1 MTRTAGW
8 IFGALALLYLVS
20 MALPTQPFH
29 WFIKALPIWW
39 LAAVVVANAA
49 FPGRWVLLGAL
60 LMSSL
65 GDVLLAFDLFVYGL
79 SAFLLAQL
87 IYAFLFGQAARW
99 RPERLGWLLYL
110 MLWALCMVALI
121 QPQLGELAIPVY
133 AYLIAIML
141 MGSLALM
148 SDYRLWPGFAGAA
161 IFILSD
167 SLIALGL
174 FQAPLPAHGWWVMI
188 TYYLAQWLLTRT
200 FVEQGKAMAAVES

>member
-1 MTRTAGW
+1 MTRQASW
-8 IFGALALLYLVS
+8 IFGALALAYLVS
-20 MALPTQPFH
+20 MALPTLPVH

-39 LAAVVVANAA
+39 LASVVVVNAA

-79 SAFLLAQL
+79 AAFLVAQL
-87 IYAFLFGQAARW
+87 IYAFLFGRSACW
-99 RPERLGWLLYL
+99 RLERLGWLLYL
-110 MLWALCMVALI
+110 LLWALCMIALI
-121 QPQLGELAIPVY
+121 QPQLGELSVPVY
-133 AYLIAIML
+133 AYLVAIML

-148 SDYRLWPGFAGAA
+148 SHYALWPGFAGAA

-174 FQAPLPAHGWWVMI
+174 FQAPLPGHGWWVMM

-200 FVEQGKAMAAVES
+200 FLEQGRVAAEQP